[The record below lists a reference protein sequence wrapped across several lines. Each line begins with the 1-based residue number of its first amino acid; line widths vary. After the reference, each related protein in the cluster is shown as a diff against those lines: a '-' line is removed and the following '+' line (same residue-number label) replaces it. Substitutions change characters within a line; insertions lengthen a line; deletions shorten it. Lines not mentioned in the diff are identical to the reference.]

1 MTRLSASDHAGGNL
15 ELQKMFPHIKIYGF
29 DDRIP
34 GLTHKISHNE
44 EFYVGSL
51 RVQVIHNPCHTSG
64 SLSYII
70 HEDGAEP
77 SARAVFTGDT
87 LFIAGCGRFF
97 EGTAEQMAESL
108 LGKLGKLPPS
118 TSVFPGH
125 EYTISNL
132 EVSDRIR
139 RSSLVV
145 CCQRRSQ

>member
-1 MTRLSASDHAGGNL
+1 
-15 ELQKMFPHIKIYGF
+15 
-29 DDRIP
+29 
-34 GLTHKISHNE
+34 
-44 EFYVGSL
+44 
-51 RVQVIHNPCHTSG
+51 
-64 SLSYII
+64 
-70 HEDGAEP
+70 
-77 SARAVFTGDT
+77 
-87 LFIAGCGRFF
+87 
-97 EGTAEQMAESL
+97 L